1 MVPVTYNPQNHVEVL
16 LDLIGQKSRPRLRSA
31 VRSQSDIRWLC
42 HGSAYRKTSYTA
54 SGHQL
59 PPHKRR
65 LTRAKSV
72 WWQLI
77 DIVDMISIIMFDMST
92 HDFACRQEHYM
103 ILMWC
108 QCNVVMCSVASYNM
122 QEIRQFPLE
131 LSQSVEACI
140 PVNHLDHW
148 EVACLQITVEC
159 HYKEVQCSTILH
171 K

>member
-31 VRSQSDIRWLC
+31 VRSQSDIGWLC

-65 LTRAKSV
+65 LTRAKSI
-72 WWQLI
+72 WWQLV

-92 HDFACRQEHYM
+92 HDFACRQEHY
-103 ILMWC
+103 ILLW
-108 QCNVVMCSVASYNM
+108 
-122 QEIRQFPLE
+122 FPLCVSRHPGTYFTKG
-131 LSQSVEACI
+131 LWAHDWNLVKIIFC
-140 PVNHLDHW
+140 PNHKFDRA
-148 EVACLQITVEC
+148 VMP
-159 HYKEVQCSTILH
+159 
-171 K
+171 